1 MPERIGATT
10 RFRFRRE
17 QRLRTPAH
25 FERLRAVEPRY
36 RAARR
41 WLLVAMR
48 VEGVGEPAA
57 DRASS
62 PAAPAAGTEKGAGA
76 VRVRFGI
83 TVGKR
88 NARHAVQR
96 SLVKRIVRE
105 AMRHSAPRL
114 EMAARGRTVDLVLR
128 LKAPFP
134 KPESMSLPVFK
145 RALRAEA
152 DQSLAT
158 MCERLS

>member
-10 RFRFRRE
+10 GFRFHRE
-17 QRLRTPAH
+17 QRLRTPAQ

-48 VEGVGEPAA
+48 VDDVGNP
-57 DRASS
+57 DV
-62 PAAPAAGTEKGAGA
+62 PPAGTPKGARA
-76 VRVRFGI
+76 VRVRFGV

-105 AMRHSAPRL
+105 AMRHSAPKL

-152 DQSLAT
+152 DQLLAT
-158 MCERLS
+158 MCERLL